1 MQIALSFARLRALF
15 SRRLRSNLA
24 SAFAGVLPSARPTLM
39 ERSVSALIDGLRLR
53 KSAGDP
59 LGRGAAVATL
69 VAVAGGLLT
78 AAERS
83 RPGQP

>member
-1 MQIALSFARLRALF
+1 
-15 SRRLRSNLA
+15 
-24 SAFAGVLPSARPTLM
+24 M